1 MCGLTNRTQNI
12 KNMTKTEK
20 IKLQLEDL
28 AKSMSKLIGQDC
40 TYHES
45 DFGGRYSI
53 WIKGEGGALT
63 QKLIGFAKWDD
74 LLHEYYT
81 FQSAWYLAKN
91 KFENK

>member
-20 IKLQLEDL
+20 IIQNLTNL
-28 AKSMSKLIGQDC
+28 AGMMSKLIGQDC
-40 TYHES
+40 TYNES
-45 DFGGRYSI
+45 NLGGRYSI
-53 WIKGEGGALT
+53 WIKGEGGSLT
-63 QKLIGFAKWDD
+63 QKLIGYAKWDD